1 LDVEGPVIIIAN
13 HPNTLMDAWIIGH
26 VCKQPIHYMAKSTF
40 FSSPM
45 KKRLLTSLNMIPIN
59 RRTDGNV
66 EGISNTDSFEACYK
80 ILEEG
85 KTLVIF
91 PEGNSFPERK
101 LRELKSGTARIA
113 LEAERRNGG
122 KLNLKIIP
130 VGIYY
135 SQAEKF
141 RSSVMVTVGQSIGVT
156 ELVPEFQTNSSLAA
170 KKLTEKFRIHLER
183 VLVTAENADQE
194 AMIETL
200 FQLLRKKEEALNVEK
215 GAEFM
220 QTIKR
225 NIEEIQLIAP
235 YKIAEIQ
242 QLIKTVKWQQEKL
255 AIQADFVSRR
265 FRSRL
270 YIMQICLSILFLLFG
285 LPFFLFGFIHN
296 AIPFKLTD
304 FLVPKITKYIE
315 YFAAMNILL
324 ALVFYPLSYFCFVE
338 IFTSVFHPVFYVKLI
353 YILSLPFSGLYAHS
367 FLYYFKRIGQ
377 KWHYIFLIFKQKEA
391 LKELQENKKSLEKLI
406 SFY

>member
-1 LDVEGPVIIIAN
+1 
-13 HPNTLMDAWIIGH
+13 
-26 VCKQPIHYMAKSTF
+26 
-40 FSSPM
+40 
-45 KKRLLTSLNMIPIN
+45 
-59 RRTDGNV
+59 
-66 EGISNTDSFEACYK
+66 
-80 ILEEG
+80 
-85 KTLVIF
+85 
-91 PEGNSFPERK
+91 
-101 LRELKSGTARIA
+101 LKSGTARIA

-255 AIQADFVSRR
+255 AIQADFVGPGW
-265 FRSRL
+265 L
-270 YIMQICLSILFLLFG
+270 YANGTFTDPNPPV
-285 LPFFLFGFIHN
+285 PF
-296 AIPFKLTD
+296 IPFERT
-304 FLVPKITKYIE
+304 
-315 YFAAMNILL
+315 
-324 ALVFYPLSYFCFVE
+324 
-338 IFTSVFHPVFYVKLI
+338 
-353 YILSLPFSGLYAHS
+353 
-367 FLYYFKRIGQ
+367 Q
-377 KWHYIFLIFKQKEA
+377 
-391 LKELQENKKSLEKLI
+391 
-406 SFY
+406 

>member
-1 LDVEGPVIIIAN
+1 VEGPVIIIAN

-304 FLVPKITKYIE
+304 FLVPRITKYIE

-324 ALVFYPLSYFCFVE
+324 ALVFYPLTYFCFVE
-338 IFTSVFHPVFYVKLI
+338 IFTTLFHPVFFVKLI
-353 YILSLPFSGLYAHS
+353 YLFSLPFSGLYAHS